1 MSSEVSSLIKK
12 YYVYECYVDGI
23 LRYVGMGKGNRL
35 YHCTSGKSSCSPL
48 NKDFHEGKNI
58 EAIKV
63 AEKLF
68 KADAQQL
75 EWELI
80 NSKEGLYNIKKDI
93 SYATI
98 PDFQRSTKYKI
109 LAEMNSIKNKPK
121 LLKVLSDKAES
132 MDDETYKIFRNALS
146 NIGMSMYLV
155 QYEGASPILIID
167 RTRVTEYEICHAGCL
182 NYPNCYIDG
191 CGG

>member
-58 EAIKV
+58 EVIKV

-80 NSKEGLYNIKKDI
+80 NSKRVCIILRKILVMQPFLIFKGLPNIK
-93 SYATI
+93 YWL
-98 PDFQRSTKYKI
+98 R
-109 LAEMNSIKNKPK
+109 
-121 LLKVLSDKAES
+121 
-132 MDDETYKIFRNALS
+132 
-146 NIGMSMYLV
+146 
-155 QYEGASPILIID
+155 
-167 RTRVTEYEICHAGCL
+167 
-182 NYPNCYIDG
+182 
-191 CGG
+191 